1 MIRPGWTG
9 KWGLAPLAGLLTIL
23 AACGGGGGGG
33 GGLDNADRVSELEI
47 QGVSGSTLDLNVGA
61 STAVA
66 VEAFDATGN
75 EIEDAPI
82 TASSSN
88 TSVATV
94 VEGLSTSRVR
104 LATVDF
110 TIRGV
115 GAGDASIT
123 FRHEASSTTKELP
136 VHVVPPPPP
145 GPPPAP
151 PGPPPPPPPP
161 PAARTVMTGNGN
173 QTFSPASI
181 SITRGTRV
189 DWIWSDPAT
198 HTVTSDPGQADSWDS
213 GFRGG
218 TGTQFSHTFNTAGT
232 FSYTCL
238 VHAPN
243 MAGTVMVT
251 P

>member
-1 MIRPGWTG
+1 MVRPRCSERLGAG
-9 KWGLAPLAGLLTIL
+9 QLAGLVAIL

-33 GGLDNADRVSELEI
+33 GGMDNAGSVSELDI

-61 STAVA
+61 STAVS
-66 VEAFDATGN
+66 VEAFDAAGH
-75 EIEDAPI
+75 EVEDAPI

-94 VEGLSTSRVR
+94 AEGLSTSRVR

-145 GPPPAP
+145 GS
-151 PGPPPPPPPP
+151 PPPPPPPP
-161 PAARTVMTGNGN
+161 PPPGSKTIMTGNGN
-173 QTFSPASI
+173 QTFSPASVTI
-181 SITRGTRV
+181 SRGTRV
-189 DWIWSDPAT
+189 DWVWSDPAT
-198 HTVTSDPGQADSWDS
+198 HTVTSNPGQADSWDS
-213 GFRGG
+213 GFRNG
-218 TGTQFSHTFNTAGT
+218 TGTQFSHTFNIAGT
-232 FSYTCL
+232 FSYICR
-238 VHAPN
+238 VHAPG
-243 MAGTVMVT
+243 MAGTVTVT